1 MRVGLADAWSVVFE
15 FSVLELVKGTQS
27 FPFVSTA
34 TCAAASDK
42 EFQKHSLQNC
52 VRRPLSICSVRGVP
66 RWFADPCAGA
76 IGGNYSAS
84 RRGARFST
92 IRKTAACGA
101 ISCADR
107 EKGGC

>member
-42 EFQKHSLQNC
+42 ESQRHSLQNR
-52 VRRPLSICSVRGVP
+52 VRQPLSICCVRGVP
-66 RWFADPCAGA
+66 RWFADPGAGA
-76 IGGNYSAS
+76 IGGDYTAS

-92 IRKTAACGA
+92 IRKKRRVRGDFFRK
-101 ISCADR
+101 S
-107 EKGGC
+107 